1 MLTICEHDGVDLPV
15 RGTVEAYD
23 APGGAVTLSIL
34 PLEEYV
40 RSVIS
45 AEVSWSWGL
54 FGGRTRAPQGHE
66 WGFQALEAQAV
77 ATRSYA
83 AAELASGGWAPYAT
97 SCDAYCQSYAGM
109 ADENSME
116 NEAVADTAGEILEQV
131 ATTSPAGTTS
141 TTVPRSTLVS
151 PAITAA
157 DPAPVFAQYSASSG
171 GYTVNGAFPGV
182 ADRGDSVCIKSRFSS
197 CNPCHKWWASVPV
210 SALEKAF
217 PSVGKLAQIDVTQ
230 RSGVGPLGGRVVSV
244 EIMGTT
250 GAQIRRSRRG
260 RWDHLSPPTMRT
272 TAHLTGTPSPTDPE
286 TAAVGSRRSRRGGDL
301 EVRDSLY
308 IAGDW
313 VVPVRADTIEV
324 LDATTEEVIGRIPRG
339 AAVDVDRAVRAARAA
354 FDQWAR
360 TPPSERARYAS
371 LIAEGLGRRMPEI
384 SQLIAREVGTPL
396 NVSTIIQVGLPI
408 MTFASMAEI
417 VGQIALGGG
426 GRQLDGGPRA
436 RRGRRCHHAL
446 ELPSPPDRC
455 QGRTSA
461 RRRLHHRVEAERDGS
476 PERLRARRGRA
487 RGRLAAGVFNL
498 VSGTGAEAGEAIV
511 RHRDLDMVSFTGSTR
526 AGRRV
531 AELAGATTKRVT
543 LELGGKSATVI
554 LPDADFGRAVSA
566 GITMCFLN
574 SGQTCNALTGCS
586 CPATGSPR
594 PRRLPPGPRSHM
606 WSAAR
611 STKRHGWGPSSRRS
625 SGNVFGRTSERG
637 STRAQSSSRAAPTCQ
652 TVRRRASLSA
662 PRSSPP

>member
-1 MLTICEHDGVDLPV
+1 MAHIGNIRRCAAAIAWVALGVLAGPVVLAPGAAATGRSPVAPYPASRVDFVGFGDGFGVGMSQWGAFGYAALDHRTYHWILAHYYGGTALSFSDNVASGDPMVSVELNENDGDPVVVTSESAFSFGGIRFPGGQAVRAVESQGTWTLSEATGCSSTAWVPVASGLVDPVAVPSSLQASATLSQVLTICEHDGVDLPV

-250 GAQIRRSRRG
+250 GAQI
-260 RWDHLSPPTMRT
+260 
-272 TAHLTGTPSPTDPE
+272 
-286 TAAVGSRRSRRGGDL
+286 AVSS
-301 EVRDSLY
+301 
-308 IAGDW
+308 
-313 VVPVRADTIEV
+313 
-324 LDATTEEVIGRIPRG
+324 
-339 AAVDVDRAVRAARAA
+339 
-354 FDQWAR
+354 WALG
-360 TPPSERARYAS
+360 P
-371 LIAEGLGRRMPEI
+371 LIAANNEDHC
-384 SQLIAREVGTPL
+384 
-396 NVSTIIQVGLPI
+396 
-408 MTFASMAEI
+408 ASDWYA
-417 VGQIALGGG
+417 V
-426 GRQLDGGPRA
+426 
-436 RRGRRCHHAL
+436 
-446 ELPSPPDRC
+446 
-455 QGRTSA
+455 TN
-461 RRRLHHRVEAERDGS
+461 GS
-476 PERLRARRGRA
+476 
-487 RGRLAAGVFNL
+487 
-498 VSGTGAEAGEAIV
+498 
-511 RHRDLDMVSFTGSTR
+511 
-526 AGRRV
+526 
-531 AELAGATTKRVT
+531 
-543 LELGGKSATVI
+543 
-554 LPDADFGRAVSA
+554 
-566 GITMCFLN
+566 
-574 SGQTCNALTGCS
+574 
-586 CPATGSPR
+586 
-594 PRRLPPGPRSHM
+594 
-606 WSAAR
+606 
-611 STKRHGWGPSSRRS
+611 
-625 SGNVFGRTSERG
+625 
-637 STRAQSSSRAAPTCQ
+637 
-652 TVRRRASLSA
+652 
-662 PRSSPP
+662 